1 MPQKYLHY
9 FGNEAS
15 ESLLEAYG
23 IVTKDQKLSD
33 ALRPKQCPNCNE
45 PNKPDGKFCAKC
57 RMVLTYDAYN
67 ETLEKEQEKKTEV
80 QKLKEEYEKNMKS
93 MREEMNQQF
102 TQIISMIQ
110 QNHQLA
116 YIKPE
121 VLAKKIEQ

>member
-15 ESLLEAYG
+15 ECLLEAYG

-67 ETLEKEQEKKTEV
+67 ETLEKEQEKTTEV

-116 YIKPE
+116 YIKR
-121 VLAKKIEQ
+121 KC